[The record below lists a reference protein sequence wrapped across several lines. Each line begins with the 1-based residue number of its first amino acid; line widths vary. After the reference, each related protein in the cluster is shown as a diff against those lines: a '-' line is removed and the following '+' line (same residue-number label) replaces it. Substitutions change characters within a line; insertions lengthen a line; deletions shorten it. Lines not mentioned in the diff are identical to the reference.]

1 MLTYEQRLAEF
12 AHDKKL
18 LRLPRSVRGR
28 ADAFC
33 DACGS
38 SQPRTL
44 YSLKDLESQRYYFV
58 GDTCLTKLAKS
69 GYVLKRYGREPGQKV
84 YESEMALR
92 TQESEE
98 APPREEDFSG
108 AAGHL
113 GARLGPWPK
122 MAPPPRHQMRSRSH
136 QTSHGQSSLIRIS
149 PRSIWRCRGRK
160 MDAET

>member
-12 AHDKKL
+12 AHGKRF
-18 LRLPRSVRGR
+18 LRLPRPVRGR

-98 APPREEDFSG
+98 APPREEDPEPPATSAPGLVTISSGGFGCNLFITPFSQWIW
-108 AAGHL
+108 L
-113 GARLGPWPK
+113 G
-122 MAPPPRHQMRSRSH
+122 
-136 QTSHGQSSLIRIS
+136 
-149 PRSIWRCRGRK
+149 
-160 MDAET
+160 

>member
-1 MLTYEQRLAEF
+1 MLTYERGLVEF
-12 AHDKKL
+12 GQGKRL
-18 LRLPRSVRGR
+18 LRLPRPVRSR
-28 ADAFC
+28 ADASW

-58 GDTCLTKLAKS
+58 GDTCLTKLAKR

-98 APPREEDFSG
+98 APPGEEDPELPATSAPG
-108 AAGHL
+108 LVL
-113 GARLGPWPK
+113 GQKWRRRPVTRCVRGPTKP
-122 MAPPPRHQMRSRSH
+122 ATANHP
-136 QTSHGQSSLIRIS
+136 
-149 PRSIWRCRGRK
+149 
-160 MDAET
+160 